1 MSGPALDVS
10 ADLAAPLFSV
20 VHGSPTEEELAAL
33 VLVLMSVSR
42 GGGGSAAPPV
52 PPGWS
57 AYWRSVR
64 APIPAGPHGW
74 RLSTRPQ

>member
-1 MSGPALDVS
+1 MSVPVKALGS
-10 ADLAAPLFSV
+10 DLGAPLLSV
-20 VHGSPTEEELAAL
+20 IQGLPTEEELAAV
-33 VLVLMSVSR
+33 VLVLMSLP
-42 GGGGSAAPPV
+42 GGSSTAAPPV